1 MPAGI
6 LRNSSGGSPGDLV
19 RFVDEADRGP
29 QRGRSL
35 ERDDGNGR
43 GRGTSRSAR
52 RRAQRQARPGT
63 DGSTDG
69 QAGQTLAIAD
79 QNSATTPRAEQPSR
93 AAESPARARTDDRG
107 GSQRGSDRRR
117 DPSPRDD
124 RGRRIRPATATFNDT
139 RRGGSLVIPPGQGYR
154 QSQNDGN
161 RGRQSNDDRRDRSRS
176 LERKGKGKGK
186 GKKKGK

>member
-1 MPAGI
+1 M
-6 LRNSSGGSPGDLV
+6 
-19 RFVDEADRGP
+19 
-29 QRGRSL
+29 
-35 ERDDGNGR
+35 
-43 GRGTSRSAR
+43 
-52 RRAQRQARPGT
+52 
-63 DGSTDG
+63 
-69 QAGQTLAIAD
+69 AIAD
-79 QNSATTPRAEQPSR
+79 HNSATTPRAEQPSR

-124 RGRRIRPATATFNDT
+124 RGPRIRPPTTTFNDNC
-139 RRGGSLVIPPGQGYR
+139 RGGSLVIPPGQGYC